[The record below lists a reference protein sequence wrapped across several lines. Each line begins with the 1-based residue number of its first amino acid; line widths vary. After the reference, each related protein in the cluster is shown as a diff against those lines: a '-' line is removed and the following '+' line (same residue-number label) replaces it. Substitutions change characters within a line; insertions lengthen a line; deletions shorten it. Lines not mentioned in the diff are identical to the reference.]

1 MSLNWDAVTFDG
13 GIKEYEIYRD
23 GVSIGTRVGT
33 SFTESGLKQQTT
45 YKYQVRAI
53 PNNGNPSELS
63 EAISVTTKM
72 TEPTSVNVTE
82 TAKTLAVGETYQI
95 KASVSPAEVSQE
107 VAYTSGNTAV
117 ASVSSA
123 GLVTA
128 KAAGTATITV
138 ASKVKTSVKKAVTIT
153 VPEPTPEPEPDPTGG
168 E

>member
-23 GVSIGTRVGT
+23 GASIGTRVGT

-63 EAISVTTKM
+63 EEISVTTKM

-95 KASVSPAEVSQE
+95 KASVSPAEASQE
-107 VAYTSGNTAV
+107 VTYTSANAAV

-128 KAAGTATITV
+128 KAPGTATITV
-138 ASKVKTSVKKAVTIT
+138 ASKAKTSVKKAVTIT
-153 VPEPTPEPEPDPTGG
+153 VPEPTPAPEPDPTGG